1 MIVVNTSNEIST
13 DISARFRLADG
24 LLRQNIV
31 ARVSINKLTLTYV
44 SSLIVPQLSIAI
56 RIAGNLNKPPTRWK
70 LNTTLRFVPAGLG
83 MLSSMPAGIGIKERI
98 MRDIEIWR
106 TSEKTIKKVNGT
118 MLILIIAQ
126 IFQRVGSTFLTLR
139 ISANMVSTRL
149 STMLKIWANI
159 LPKKVE

>member
-1 MIVVNTSNEIST
+1 
-13 DISARFRLADG
+13 
-24 LLRQNIV
+24 
-31 ARVSINKLTLTYV
+31 
-44 SSLIVPQLSIAI
+44 
-56 RIAGNLNKPPTRWK
+56 
-70 LNTTLRFVPAGLG
+70 
-83 MLSSMPAGIGIKERI
+83 MPAGIGIKERI

-149 STMLKIWANI
+149 FTMLKI
-159 LPKKVE
+159 